1 MKLKFFSHYMLIALL
16 TIGLSSIAVGQ
27 KKYTKGE
34 KSALKELK
42 SSSIKDARKEARK
55 MKKQGFKPFPGG
67 LPLEMQLQD
76 SWVKQLE
83 TNAEGHEK
91 YLYADGNGVGKT
103 QTAAEFQAMEVA
115 KLQLAGQISNEV
127 VQIIEGKIAN
137 EQIDRETGNSL
148 TKLVSG
154 SKNYVI
160 ESLPYVKPRLK
171 VIREVG
177 KRDVEVQ
184 VKLFY
189 SYEEAL
195 VATQAS
201 AERAAREQMEEKA
214 DELIDEIDDIFD
226 NVFQSRGNNNSRK
239 RGRGRR

>member
-1 MKLKFFSHYMLIALL
+1 MKLNRFTQTLLIALL
-16 TIGLSSIAVGQ
+16 ALGLASCATSAR
-27 KKYTKGE
+27 KYTKAE
-34 KSALKELK
+34 KGALKELK
-42 SSSIKDARKEARK
+42 SNSIRDARKEARK
-55 MKKQGFKPFPGG
+55 MKRQGFKPFPGG

-83 TNAEGHEK
+83 RNEEGLDK

-103 QTAAEFQAMEVA
+103 QTAAEFQAMEAA

-148 TKLVSG
+148 TKMVSG

-189 SYEEAL
+189 SYEESLA
-195 VATQAS
+195 AAQAS
-201 AERAAREQMEEKA
+201 AERRAREELEDQA
-214 DELIDEIDDIFD
+214 DDLIEEIDGIFD
-226 NVFQSRGNNNSRK
+226 EVFQSRSR
-239 RGRGRR
+239 RTRNR

>member
-1 MKLKFFSHYMLIALL
+1 MKLKFFSNYMLIALL
-16 TIGLSSIAVGQ
+16 MIGLSTNVVAQ
-27 KKYTKGE
+27 KKYTKAERG
-34 KSALKELK
+34 AIKELK
-42 SSSIKDARKEARK
+42 SKVISDARKEARK

-67 LPLEMQLQD
+67 LPLDMQLQD

-83 TNAEGHEK
+83 TNSEGHEK
-91 YLYADGNGVGKT
+91 YLFADGNGVGKT
-103 QTAAEFQAMEVA
+103 QTAAEFQAMEAA
-115 KLQLAGQISNEV
+115 KLQLAGQISNEI

-148 TKLVSG
+148 TKMVSG

-195 VATQAS
+195 VAAQYS
-201 AERAAREQMEEKA
+201 AERKAREQLEGEA
-214 DELIDEIDDIFD
+214 DELIEEIDTIFD
-226 NVFQSRGNNNSRK
+226 NIFQSRGADNSR
-239 RGRGRR
+239 RRRRR

>member
-1 MKLKFFSHYMLIALL
+1 MLAF
-16 TIGLSSIAVGQ
+16 GLASCAVAQ
-27 KKYTKGE
+27 KKFTKGE
-34 KSALKELK
+34 RGALKELK
-42 SSSIKDARKEARK
+42 AKTIKDARKEARK

-76 SWVKQLE
+76 SWIKQLE
-83 TNAEGHEK
+83 VNEEGHEK

-127 VQIIEGKIAN
+127 IQIIEGKIAN

-148 TKLVSG
+148 TKIVSG
-154 SKNYVI
+154 SKNYVV

-189 SYEEAL
+189 SYEESLA
-195 VATQAS
+195 AAEAS
-201 AERAAREQMEEKA
+201 MERRAREELESEA
-214 DELIDEIDDIFD
+214 DELIEEIDNIFD
-226 NVFQSRGNNNSRK
+226 NVFQRRGER
-239 RGRGRR
+239 RGRNR